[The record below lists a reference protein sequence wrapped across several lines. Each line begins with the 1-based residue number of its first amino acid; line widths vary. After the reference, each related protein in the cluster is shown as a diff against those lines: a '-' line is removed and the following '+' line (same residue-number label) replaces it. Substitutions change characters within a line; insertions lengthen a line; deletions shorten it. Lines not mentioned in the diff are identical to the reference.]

1 MKKFCESLTDHA
13 TKIISKRKKMKS
25 LTKKNSRN
33 YMNMQNFAIFVK
45 ESLKIN
51 KSEKKNIAKLEIIVI
66 IKVTTEVLHIV
77 YVI

>member
-1 MKKFCESLTDHA
+1 
-13 TKIISKRKKMKS
+13 
-25 LTKKNSRN
+25 
-33 YMNMQNFAIFVK
+33 MQNFAIFVK